1 MTLIG
6 HTMMYEQSGPKQLAQ
21 KVATR
26 QLLSDGR
33 FTLGMGV
40 GRISTNT
47 LPAAMAA
54 HGPLRGD

>member
-6 HTMMYEQSGPKQLAQ
+6 HTMMCEQAGPKQLAQ
-21 KVATR
+21 KVAIM

-33 FTLGMGV
+33 FTLGLG

-47 LPAAMAA
+47 LSA
-54 HGPLRGD
+54 GNGRI